1 VNSLLTPLAVLGLIF
16 FGLLIVLIAI
26 LFFQQASGAARLL
39 RSSRMNVRF
48 EWGSKPL
55 DSPAPRLDPDE
66 DPPALEKGPTAESDT
81 PGGWGFDSP

>member
-1 VNSLLTPLAVLGLIF
+1 MNDLLTPLAVLGLIF

-48 EWGSKPL
+48 TWGSKPL
-55 DSPAPRLDPDE
+55 DSPAPRLDPDGE
-66 DPPALEKGPTAESDT
+66 PAALDPTAESDT
-81 PGGWGFDSP
+81 PSGWGFESR